1 MCEVW
6 ISEPNMFGEEE
17 KDVDFLD
24 ILKEEEKVEEMLIK
38 CLNLLKGVK

>member
-1 MCEVW
+1 MFRGK
-6 ISEPNMFGEEE
+6 PNMFGEEEE

-24 ILKEEEKVEEMLIK
+24 ILKEEEKIEEMLIK